1 MNFKLF
7 GRKRE
12 QTIDEKIVD
21 ALRGSLLRAGK
32 IMDIQDSADEYIKY
46 GYQGNVDVYSI
57 IRRYVTMSTQARLA
71 LYQRQKDGTNKE
83 IFDHELCAFLY
94 DANPTMSMD
103 QFREAYT
110 IYMLSIGNNF
120 WYKPVLDS
128 GANAGKTT
136 QIYALPGNDIEVL
149 SENHS
154 IIQRDVTY
162 KLEGSS
168 IPLNADEIYH
178 SKYFNPMF
186 FSKPTLYGQSPLQ
199 AAAIILSKQNA
210 SENTQAKQ
218 FENQGPAYLMYRD
231 SADAWN
237 TLSDPQKKALEKEL
251 NGLSKNGKQGG
262 AIVLKDKFG
271 VIKLGIS
278 AADLNLLETSKE
290 GRRILCN
297 VYSMPSVLFND
308 NSAATYNNVIEARKA
323 AWTDAL
329 IPHNNRFAGDLT
341 RFLINPVKQYK
352 DAGYYF
358 GIDYSM
364 IDDLQYGI
372 KDKVEWM
379 IRARLTPNEIREE
392 LGYNKIDKPGM
403 DEPIFEQSATTLSDL
418 MIDPLEDTGKLKN
431 FGDYK

>member
-1 MNFKLF
+1 MNFKF
-7 GRKRE
+7 FNRKKDT
-12 QTIDEKIVD
+12 TIDEKIVD
-21 ALRGSLLRAGK
+21 ALRGSLLRTGR
-32 IMDIQDSADEYIKY
+32 ILDIQDNADAYIKH

-71 LYQRQKDGTNKE
+71 LYQRQKDGTNME
-83 IFDHELCAFLY
+83 IFDHDLCAFLY
-94 DANPTMSMD
+94 DANPSMSME

-110 IYMLSIGNNF
+110 VYMLSIGNNF

-128 GANAGKTT
+128 GANKGKTT
-136 QIYALPGNDIEVL
+136 QIFALPGNDIEVY

-154 IIQRDVTY
+154 ILQDGIIY
-162 KLEGSS
+162 KLEGSNV
-168 IPLNADEIYH
+168 PFDNNEIFH
-178 SKYFNPMF
+178 SKYFNPLF

-199 AAAIILSKQNA
+199 AAAVILAKQNA
-210 SENTQAKQ
+210 SETTQAKQ

-231 SADAWN
+231 SPDAWN
-237 TLSDPQKKALEKEL
+237 TLSEPQKKALEKEL
-251 NGLSKNGKQGG
+251 NGLSKKGKQGG

-297 VYSMPSVLFND
+297 VYSMPSILFND
-308 NSAATYNNVIEARKA
+308 NSSATYNNVVEARKA

-329 IPHNNRFAGDLT
+329 IPHNNRFATDLT
-341 RFLINPVKQYK
+341 RFLINPVEQYK
-352 DAGYYF
+352 TAGYFF

-364 IDDLQYGI
+364 VDDLQYGI

-392 LGYNKIDKPGM
+392 LGYNKIDNPVM
-403 DEPIFEQSATTLSDL
+403 NEPIFEQSATTLSDL
-418 MIDPLEDTGKLKN
+418 GINLADDTSGAKN
-431 FGDYK
+431 FGDYR